1 MRIAASLASLCFLAP
16 LPLLALSP
24 DEAGRPTPPPEPR
37 PAERAAVREKPDT
50 SGAVKAGQDQILL
63 PKLIGLAVASN
74 SEAALRLQQKSQP
87 SVSVGGFSEREAAAI
102 RKLAQPVLGK
112 PVSLR
117 SLDVLAGKLEGV
129 FRSSGRPFM
138 AVSFPVQEI
147 TSGIVAISIQP
158 ARAGQVLI
166 AGNPAF
172 GKVFAATAFRVRA
185 GDEISGSE
193 ILDDLDW
200 INQNSMRRAS
210 ISYADGATPESLD
223 LTLRLTAK
231 KPWRIYGG
239 IDNQLS
245 ENLGNERLFLGF
257 QYGDVFALDHRL
269 TAQVTSAMNPDDLK
283 GISGIYE
290 IPLPIRHLV
299 GVSLGYTESST
310 DTPGP
315 IDQSGTFSRF
325 GLGYRVPLPRWHS
338 IGQELRFGI
347 EFRSNDYVFS
357 NSSSQTVRFFN
368 IETGWKAQLTD
379 SWGLSRVDAS
389 LSYNPGRG
397 TFGADDEDYI
407 ALGAAGAE
415 SLVARCELERTLKL
429 PAEMTLVGKARGQWA
444 DSELLSSDQLS
455 AGGYNRVRGFDET
468 VGYSSTGIVL
478 TLELQSKF
486 YQPTR
491 AAAIQAL
498 AFVDAAALHRDAAT
512 DVGQLAAVGVGFR
525 WRFDDRVAARVDLGI
540 PVDYPDDL
548 DGDPQVEFAISTSW

>member
-1 MRIAASLASLCFLAP
+1 MRTAASLASLCFLAP

-63 PKLIGLAVASN
+63 PELLGLAVAPTA
-74 SEAALRLQQKSQP
+74 EAALQLQQKSQP
-87 SVSVGGFSEREAAAI
+87 GVSVGGFSEREAAAI
-102 RKLAQPVLGK
+102 RKLAEPVLGK

-117 SLDVLAGKLEGV
+117 SLDELAGKLEGV

-138 AVSFPVQEI
+138 SVSFPGQEI
-147 TSGIVAISIQP
+147 TSGVIAISIQP

-172 GKVFAATAFRVRA
+172 GKVFAATAFRVRP

-210 ISYADGATPESLD
+210 ISYADGATAEELD

-231 KPWRIYGG
+231 KPWRIYAG

-257 QYGDVFALDHRL
+257 QHGDVFALDHRL
-269 TAQVTSAMNPDDLK
+269 TAQVTSAMNPDELK

-315 IDQSGTFSRF
+315 IDQSGKFSRF
-325 GLGYRVPLPRWHS
+325 GLGYRVPLPRWRS
-338 IGQELRFGI
+338 IGHEWRCGL
-347 EFRSNDYVFS
+347 EFRHNDYFFS
-357 NSSSQTVRFFN
+357 NSSSRTVNFFN
-368 IETGWKAQLTD
+368 IETGWKGRLTD

-389 LSYNPGRG
+389 LSYNPGQG

-407 ALGAAGAE
+407 ALGASEAE
-415 SLVARCELERTLKL
+415 SLIARCELERTLKL
-429 PAEMTLVGKARGQWA
+429 PADMTLVGKARGQWT

-468 VGYSSTGIVL
+468 VGYASTGIVL

-486 YQPTR
+486 YQS
-491 AAAIQAL
+491 AHAGAIQAL
-498 AFVDAAALHRDAAT
+498 AFVDGATLHRDAAT
-512 DVGQLAAVGVGFR
+512 DAGQLASVGFGFR
-525 WRFDDRVAARVDLGI
+525 WRFDDRVSARVDLGI
-540 PVDYPDDL
+540 PVDYPDEL
-548 DGDPQVEFAISTSW
+548 EADPQVEFAISTSW